1 MKGPTEGIY
10 RRLSVRM
17 YSDEKFMRLSP
28 LQPSG
33 QGLWVYLITGPH
45 TSAIPGV
52 FVVGRAALAE
62 TLNWP
67 FEAFSKAF
75 DEVIAEGLAQFDE
88 RTRLWFIP
96 NAIHHNMPANPN
108 VVRSWRAAWALLPE
122 CDMRGLIAIQ
132 LEAALRG
139 LSEPFAK
146 AFEEVTGKP
155 SAKAPSKGSPK
166 QEAGGRKQEKEK
178 KTTSSSAAPT
188 VPCPYDQIVAAYH
201 EHLPG
206 LPRVKLMP
214 ASREK
219 ALRKAWGWVL
229 NSTKSGGVRR
239 AETAEQAL
247 QWFREYFARAAEN
260 DFLTGRT
267 PRSAE
272 HANWKCDLDFLLT
285 DKGMKQVIEKT
296 EAAA

>member
-28 LQPSG
+28 LLPSG

-122 CDMRGLIAIQ
+122 CDMRGVIAIQ

-146 AFEEVTGKP
+146 AFEEVTVKP
-155 SAKAPSKGSPK
+155 SNKAPSKGSPK
-166 QEAGGRKQEKEK
+166 QEAGSRKQEEEK
-178 KTTSSSAAPT
+178 ASPAAQP
-188 VPCPYDQIVAAYH
+188 DRQ
-201 EHLPG
+201 
-206 LPRVKLMP
+206 K
-214 ASREK
+214 ASRLPKDWTLPDAWAQQAESERPDLTPQK
-219 ALRKAWGWVL
+219 IALIAAEFRDYWIAKPGKEGRKLDWEATWRNW
-229 NSTKSGGVRR
+229 VRR
-239 AETAEQAL
+239 EQRFDA
-247 QWFREYFARAAEN
+247 
-260 DFLTGRT
+260 GRGAGKAS
-267 PRSAE
+267 PPPQRFELGADE
-272 HANWKCDLDFLLT
+272 QLGA
-285 DKGMKQVIEKT
+285 V
-296 EAAA
+296 A